1 MKLLRFPNFSLVSL
15 SVSQSLYG
23 ILIQYC
29 LSTEVLTHIKN
40 KKTSNKEAEFLTL
53 REETVRGGI
62 NKSRGYTNVKDP
74 GELVHPLFHPWTKWK
89 AFSYYSLEAEPG
101 PMPGTSQLRA
111 LLSVPQTPKLC
122 KDFLKCRLSELTVA
136 SESRIRN
143 GRRRCPRWSSQ
154 GLTSLA
160 LLSLG

>member
-74 GELVHPLFHPWTKWK
+74 GELVLPYFT
-89 AFSYYSLEAEPG
+89 LEQSERP
-101 PMPGTSQLRA
+101 
-111 LLSVPQTPKLC
+111 SVT
-122 KDFLKCRLSELTVA
+122 TH
-136 SESRIRN
+136 
-143 GRRRCPRWSSQ
+143 
-154 GLTSLA
+154 
-160 LLSLG
+160 